1 MVPDAAR
8 HADNFGTI
16 LVGILWSRQR
26 RTTLNPSYS
35 VCFRRTCA
43 LLRSRRARFWT
54 QSESKNTRKIG
65 RRSTYRGRRSEN
77 EKYTRGDRKS
87 TRLNSSHTVISY
99 AVFCLKKKKKSCCI

>member
-16 LVGILWSRQR
+16 LVGILWPRQR

-43 LLRSRRARFWT
+43 LLRSRRASFWT
-54 QSESKNTRKIG
+54 QSESENTRKIG

-77 EKYTRGDRKS
+77 EKYTRRKC
-87 TRLNSSHTVISY
+87 TRCGRKY
-99 AVFCLKKKKKSCCI
+99 AICHKVNGLLIDVC

>member
-77 EKYTRGDRKS
+77 EKYTRGKYTCCGRKYAIC
-87 TRLNSSHTVISY
+87 HKVIRKDI
-99 AVFCLKKKKKSCCI
+99 LTNW

>member
-77 EKYTRGDRKS
+77 EKYTLRKY
-87 TRLNSSHTVISY
+87 TCFGQKHTVCRKVIS
-99 AVFCLKKKKKSCCI
+99 LDELLTM